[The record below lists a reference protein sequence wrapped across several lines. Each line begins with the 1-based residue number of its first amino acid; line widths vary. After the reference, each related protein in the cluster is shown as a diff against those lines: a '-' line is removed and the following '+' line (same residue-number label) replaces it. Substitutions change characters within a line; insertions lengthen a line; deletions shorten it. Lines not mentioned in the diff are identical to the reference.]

1 MDPGLIPVTDNAEM
15 RSWLHRNQG
24 VTDKVNFACSLALSA
39 LDFSLV
45 LGYLLWLYLDYQRK
59 SIHSFFI
66 AHWPLYALSLS
77 QIQGVISRK
86 LNPEL
91 TLKDWECSMHRLALS
106 FRELRQ
112 PDLLFILLVLS
123 AFLSDHLIQG
133 RKEVLT
139 ALRIDWILWSLR
151 GEEGRSQF
159 LQGSGMWA
167 GNYLFRLS
175 AVLNNEIYVADLISY
190 WCMSYNN
197 NIAHMSWF

>member
-15 RSWLHRNQG
+15 GSWLHRNQG

-45 LGYLLWLYLDYQRK
+45 LGYLLWLYLDYQIK
-59 SIHSFFI
+59 SIHSLFI
-66 AHWPLYALSLS
+66 THWPLRALSLS

-86 LNPEL
+86 SNPEL
-91 TLKDWECSMHRLALS
+91 TLKDWECSMHRLALP

-123 AFLSDHLIQG
+123 AFLSDHLIQE
-133 RKEVLT
+133 RKEVLI

-151 GEEGRSQF
+151 GEEGATYGEMKIPVITRLWNVS
-159 LQGSGMWA
+159 WK
-167 GNYLFRLS
+167 LFVQTICS
-175 AVLNNEIYVADLISY
+175 VKQ
-190 WCMSYNN
+190 W
-197 NIAHMSWF
+197 NICGWFN